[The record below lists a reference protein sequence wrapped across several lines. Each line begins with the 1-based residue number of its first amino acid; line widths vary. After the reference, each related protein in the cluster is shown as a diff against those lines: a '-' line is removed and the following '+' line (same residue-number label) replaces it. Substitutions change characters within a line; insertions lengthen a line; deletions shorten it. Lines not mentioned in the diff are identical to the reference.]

1 MKGCSVAEF
10 DNIKA
15 VKEEI
20 SGLTDIRGTLLKRE
34 REVESKFG
42 ELEVELN
49 NIKKLRGFTDLEL
62 ERKRA
67 VLAQLEA

>member
-1 MKGCSVAEF
+1 MKGCSVTEF